1 MIFGTLYYYY
11 YLISFDNFIQCL
23 LLDSFL
29 KIRDIN
35 KQSKFLKKLVILLKN
50 LIKIYSKI

>member
-29 KIRDIN
+29 KISDIN

>member
-1 MIFGTLYYYY
+1 MIFGILYYYY

-29 KIRDIN
+29 KISDIN
-35 KQSKFLKKLVILLKN
+35 KQSKYLRKLVILLKI
-50 LIKIYSKI
+50 LIKYTQKI